1 MPLPIPHF
9 ADCEALDHARRWLR
23 HVEAGRIGGVR
34 PPAAGR
40 PDAEAASVVDEEAAE
55 RAAEIADRHARNARI
70 LKGQWI

>member
-9 ADCEALDHARRWLR
+9 ADREALDHARRWLH
-23 HVEAGRIGGVR
+23 HVEAGRIGGAC

-40 PDAEAASVVDEEAAE
+40 PDAEAAE

>member
-9 ADCEALDHARRWLR
+9 ADREALDHARRWLR
-23 HVEAGRIGGVR
+23 HVEAGRIGGAC

-40 PDAEAASVVDEEAAE
+40 PEAEAAPLVDDEAAE